1 MAHQSGTAF
10 LSSATG
16 VENFGGHA
24 GSPHSAPNCIPQAS
38 TRQAIR
44 LPPLVRNASSEF
56 TVSRE
61 ARALTIIS
69 YTYRFVSNFAFL
81 AVVYFTLNFLTKY
94 EERTI
99 IATLVLAYSVMRVV
113 SALRQFHFFSRI
125 ERLEAEARNAVT
137 NVADSPMKKQAIR
150 EVSVLRHQG
159 ELKAYMDLLFL
170 GLITLLCIAKIVG
183 G

>member
-1 MAHQSGTAF
+1 M
-10 LSSATG
+10 
-16 VENFGGHA
+16 
-24 GSPHSAPNCIPQAS
+24 
-38 TRQAIR
+38 
-44 LPPLVRNASSEF
+44 
-56 TVSRE
+56 
-61 ARALTIIS
+61 TILS

-113 SALRQFHFFSRI
+113 SALRQFHFYSRI
-125 ERLEAEARNAVT
+125 ERLEAEARAAVT
-137 NVADSPMKKQAIR
+137 NVTDSPMKKQVIR

-170 GLITLLCIAKIVG
+170 GLISLLCIAKIVG

>member
-1 MAHQSGTAF
+1 LRIHGQPG
-10 LSSATG
+10 
-16 VENFGGHA
+16 
-24 GSPHSAPNCIPQAS
+24 
-38 TRQAIR
+38 
-44 LPPLVRNASSEF
+44 
-56 TVSRE
+56 

-125 ERLEAEARNAVT
+125 ERLEAEVRNAVT
-137 NVADSPMKKQAIR
+137 NVTDSPMKKQAIR

-170 GLITLLCIAKIVG
+170 GLISLLCVAKIVG